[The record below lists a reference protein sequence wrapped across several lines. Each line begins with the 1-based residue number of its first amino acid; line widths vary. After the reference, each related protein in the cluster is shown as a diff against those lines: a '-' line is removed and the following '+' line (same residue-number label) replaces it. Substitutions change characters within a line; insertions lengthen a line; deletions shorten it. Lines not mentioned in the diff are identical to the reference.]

1 MQDKKLIVD
10 NNLESLKM
18 HFKVDSDGELA
29 EKLDTSYRAIAQWRW
44 KNKIPKW
51 VLRKYDQVISGV
63 RSNAVG
69 VQEQVVVENQPIH
82 ITKGE
87 EPVDASY
94 IINLQKDKI
103 ETQAI
108 EIKTLKKE
116 LKQKNNISCN
126 HTFES
131 TDYDIITYQTYVI
144 DNKTP
149 YKYFSSYEIVRWE
162 AFCKKLGYVGQEAVE
177 LHNYI
182 QAINTDSLDDYTGK
196 KFYWI
201 ACPKNLDILDWK
213 YTERFFKNA
222 RLKQFIN
229 AVEIHTVNYIH
240 KDGYHIP
247 ASMTVM
253 YDMKGDSSV
262 SKIKFLD
269 TSN

>member
-1 MQDKKLIVD
+1 MSTYTNKHSAVVAMLEQAR
-10 NNLESLKM
+10 NNHGYNMTDLEELTGITRSQLYRWMNGDAKNIQQKSFQAVA
-18 HFKVDSDGELA
+18 HNLGYVITNAEDGIEV
-29 EKLDTSYRAIAQWRW
+29 TH
-44 KNKIPKW
+44 
-51 VLRKYDQVISGV
+51 
-63 RSNAVG
+63 
-69 VQEQVVVENQPIH
+69 H
-82 ITKGE
+82 IQTQGE
-87 EPVDASY
+87 PEM
-94 IINLQKDKI
+94 LQQIKDKERI
-103 ETQAI
+103 ILLQDEKIARL
-108 EIKTLKKE
+108 EKK

-149 YKYFSSYEIVRWE
+149 YKYFSSYEIVRWK

-177 LHNYI
+177 LHDYI
-182 QAINTDSLDDYTGK
+182 QAINTASLDDYTGK
-196 KFYWI
+196 KFNWFDCQKHT
-201 ACPKNLDILDWK
+201 AMMDWK
-213 YTERFFKNA
+213 YTEQFFKNA

>member
-1 MQDKKLIVD
+1 MSTYTNKHSAVVAMLEQAR
-10 NNLESLKM
+10 NNHGYNMTDLEELTGITRSQLYRWMNGDAKNIQQKSFQAVA
-18 HFKVDSDGELA
+18 HNLGYVITNAEDGIEV
-29 EKLDTSYRAIAQWRW
+29 TH
-44 KNKIPKW
+44 
-51 VLRKYDQVISGV
+51 
-63 RSNAVG
+63 
-69 VQEQVVVENQPIH
+69 H
-82 ITKGE
+82 IQTQGE
-87 EPVDASY
+87 PEM
-94 IINLQKDKI
+94 LQQIKDKERI
-103 ETQAI
+103 ILLQDEKIARL
-108 EIKTLKKE
+108 EKK

-149 YKYFSSYEIVRWE
+149 YKYFSSYEIVRWK

-177 LHNYI
+177 LHDYI
-182 QAINTDSLDDYTGK
+182 QAINTASLDDYTGK
-196 KFYWI
+196 KFNWFDCQKHT
-201 ACPKNLDILDWK
+201 AMMDWK
-213 YTERFFKNA
+213 YTEQFFKNA

-247 ASMTVM
+247 ATMTVM